1 MPPSLIADQST
12 AKQLASDNH
21 DCQSHDL
28 NKNQLNDLELL
39 LHGNYHPLDRYLHE
53 QDYLSVLENFQLQDG
68 SPWSKL
74 LALEVDKSLHEKIK
88 MGEKVSLLDPEG
100 VLIAYINIDSI
111 FINDERY
118 FLGGK
123 VIGIEPPSHSG
134 KSSLRLYQNPDS
146 LEFDTMF
153 LCSNVLHKSEI
164 DYLKEHFQQTKK
176 RILIQIFFNESYRC
190 YVKLRCITA
199 ALSNLPENSFELS
212 LIPEAYSS
220 NIRVVLNQIII
231 AKNWGIK
238 TFLTNFDQSIPSFDV
253 GVQTIQ
259 IPPGNTND
267 TFESVLSELK
277 YIEAPNSKKGITLFF
292 TGLSGSG
299 KSTIAKK
306 LQSLLHDKSRRRV
319 TLLDGDIIRKN
330 LCSGLGFSKEDRLT
344 NLRRISYVAK
354 EICKHGGM
362 VICAPIAPYESI
374 RDEIRNSIEQDSI
387 FILVHVS
394 TSLEECEKRDRKGL
408 YAKARNGII
417 KEFTGISDPYEIP
430 TNAEININTVGRTVN
445 ECCDDVLNYLEE
457 NNYVKM

>member
-21 DCQSHDL
+21 NCQSHDL
-28 NKNQLNDLELL
+28 NQNQLNDLELL
-39 LHGNYHPLDRYLHE
+39 LHGNYHPLDRYLNE

-68 SPWSKL
+68 SSWSKL

-134 KSSLRLYQNPDS
+134 KNALRLYQNPDS

-164 DYLKEHFQQTKK
+164 DYLKEYFQQTKK

-190 YVKLRCITA
+190 YVKLRCIIA

-220 NIRVVLNQIII
+220 NLRVVLNQIII

-238 TFLTNFDQSIPSFDV
+238 TFLTNFDSIELSF
-253 GVQTIQ
+253 
-259 IPPGNTND
+259 
-267 TFESVLSELK
+267 
-277 YIEAPNSKKGITLFF
+277 
-292 TGLSGSG
+292 
-299 KSTIAKK
+299 
-306 LQSLLHDKSRRRV
+306 
-319 TLLDGDIIRKN
+319 KN
-330 LCSGLGFSKEDRLT
+330 LFVPTVATKSNPKLMSLFATDKILALSLSLILIKAVPEEG
-344 NLRRISYVAK
+344 NLFPAAI
-354 EICKHGGM
+354 
-362 VICAPIAPYESI
+362 
-374 RDEIRNSIEQDSI
+374 
-387 FILVHVS
+387 
-394 TSLEECEKRDRKGL
+394 
-408 YAKARNGII
+408 
-417 KEFTGISDPYEIP
+417 
-430 TNAEININTVGRTVN
+430 
-445 ECCDDVLNYLEE
+445 
-457 NNYVKM
+457 

>member
-28 NKNQLNDLELL
+28 NQNQLNDLELL

-68 SPWSKL
+68 SSWSKL

-134 KSSLRLYQNPDS
+134 KNALRLYQNPDS

-176 RILIQIFFNESYRC
+176 EYLYRF
-190 YVKLRCITA
+190 
-199 ALSNLPENSFELS
+199 S
-212 LIPEAYSS
+212 
-220 NIRVVLNQIII
+220 
-231 AKNWGIK
+231 
-238 TFLTNFDQSIPSFDV
+238 LTNPTDV
-253 GVQTIQ
+253 
-259 IPPGNTND
+259 
-267 TFESVLSELK
+267 
-277 YIEAPNSKKGITLFF
+277 
-292 TGLSGSG
+292 
-299 KSTIAKK
+299 
-306 LQSLLHDKSRRRV
+306 
-319 TLLDGDIIRKN
+319 
-330 LCSGLGFSKEDRLT
+330 
-344 NLRRISYVAK
+344 
-354 EICKHGGM
+354 M
-362 VICAPIAPYESI
+362 
-374 RDEIRNSIEQDSI
+374 
-387 FILVHVS
+387 
-394 TSLEECEKRDRKGL
+394 
-408 YAKARNGII
+408 
-417 KEFTGISDPYEIP
+417 
-430 TNAEININTVGRTVN
+430 
-445 ECCDDVLNYLEE
+445 
-457 NNYVKM
+457 